1 MSNSLPVNKYCL
13 GGDRVETN
21 IFSRSV
27 ERSLAERDTIF
38 TIPYACGLRCNDQ
51 PEGDSAHE
59 IPLVPVV
66 LNS

>member
-1 MSNSLPVNKYCL
+1 MVF
-13 GGDRVETN
+13 N
-21 IFSRSV
+21 IHFSQSV

-38 TIPYACGLRCNDQ
+38 TIPYAGGLRCNDQ

-59 IPLVPVV
+59 IPLVLVV